1 MLWASLRSD
10 VWSFMAFGP
19 LDISSQPVLE
29 PREDGRLNH
38 NHGHQWWW
46 TCMVLQDEHGANSK
60 GTMFFVWEVPCFI
73 ENPTVPLHS
82 WTNRPYLHPFH
93 RIPVTNGGLVLGFA
107 GLVVMTSWTI
117 GCCLFQH
124 QVQFVPAKLRS
135 TYNGAAARLR
145 MRREWWESHT
155 FCNKFSRLP
164 AQKREETNVWKWLLC
179 YKGWCIWSWLC
190 FGMSLLLLKAQ
201 MLRKRETRWRFQIFF
216 DVHLS
221 NWGRYDPILTYL

>member
-46 TCMVLQDEHGANSK
+46 TCMVLQDEHGANIK

-73 ENPTVPLHS
+73 ENPTTSFMNKSCV
-82 WTNRPYLHPFH
+82 
-93 RIPVTNGGLVLGFA
+93 LVSFSQDSCHKWWFRLGFA
-107 GLVVMTSWTI
+107 GNVMTSWTI

-135 TYNGAAARLR
+135 TYNGAAAWLRMLR
-145 MRREWWESHT
+145 MRRIPYV
-155 FCNKFSRLP
+155 L
-164 AQKREETNVWKWLLC
+164 
-179 YKGWCIWSWLC
+179 
-190 FGMSLLLLKAQ
+190 
-201 MLRKRETRWRFQIFF
+201 
-216 DVHLS
+216 
-221 NWGRYDPILTYL
+221 